1 MEKWEKVDEGTTLFY
16 VSGQQSLCDWL
27 AISRPAISLP
37 TFIVGM
43 NSTLSVGLPPGAMPG
58 GFVYPQARLADHP
71 GHSLFSLLLSA
82 QNVISPDARSF
93 LLEGLMVIASLSQ
106 ALVTLVPPASWILL
120 AITPQAVLREVTSK
134 VRGES
139 SSSTILF
146 PSPGLPVIWVL
157 RFPRIGVARHTGDI
171 ALSNCY
177 KRGSS
182 LGSPKNGSQRALRT
196 LPALSAGSITGTS
209 L

>member
-1 MEKWEKVDEGTTLFY
+1 
-16 VSGQQSLCDWL
+16 
-27 AISRPAISLP
+27 
-37 TFIVGM
+37 M
-43 NSTLSVGLPPGAMPG
+43 NLTLSAGVLPGAMPS
-58 GFVYPQARLADHP
+58 GFVYSQATLADHP

-106 ALVTLVPPASWILL
+106 ALVTLVPPANWILL
-120 AITPQAVLREVTSK
+120 ALTPQAVMREVTSK

-157 RFPRIGVARHTGDI
+157 CFPRIGIARHTGGI

-182 LGSPKNGSQRALRT
+182 LGPPKTGNQKALKT